1 LFGDEVL
8 IKIVNLIKDEL
19 PRSKGEIYRFG
30 GDEFAIIYHDKD
42 VNQLTRILHRIVHFS
57 MGGLNCS
64 CSIGVANTDEC
75 MNNIERLK
83 LLADERLYKSKQN
96 GRAQITW
103 C

>member
-1 LFGDEVL
+1 S
-8 IKIVNLIKDEL
+8 I
-19 PRSKGEIYRFG
+19 
-30 GDEFAIIYHDKD
+30 
-42 VNQLTRILHRIVHFS
+42 
-57 MGGLNCS
+57 GGLNCS

-96 GRAQITW
+96 GRAQVTW